1 MIEVR
6 LRGKPIVLLTCAF
19 LTCAGGAFTVR
30 AEPVT
35 ITLPPADVTLK
46 PGSDEQMVQAQCSL
60 CHSLDYITT
69 QPPGKDLAFW
79 TAIVN
84 KMIKV
89 FGAPLPAEDVAK
101 VAAYLEKAY

>member
-1 MIEVR
+1 M
-6 LRGKPIVLLTCAF
+6 PLTCALLAF
-19 LTCAGGAFTVR
+19 ASSAFTVS

-46 PGSDEQMVQAQCSL
+46 PGPDEQMVQAQCSL

-84 KMIKV
+84 KMVKV

-101 VAAYLEKAY
+101 VAAYLEKTY